1 MDRQSPRV
9 PTSLARHNFD
19 AGELAMAAEIIQLG
33 QYRKSRELAR
43 MHRDIESRLARL
55 HEIANRL
62 FDSLKDFD
70 RSMKGGPPRSGE

>member
-1 MDRQSPRV
+1 
-9 PTSLARHNFD
+9 
-19 AGELAMAAEIIQLG
+19 MAAEIIQLG

-70 RSMKGGPPRSGE
+70 RTVKGGPPRSGE